1 MYSCRER
8 CYADFV
14 DLEQMLVQEG
24 RMRRDQIGT
33 YMTDHSPVHD
43 FIEESSR
50 GVLWSE
56 TIPPRPFL
64 VNWRLR
70 QVDVLC
76 PFLPSAFE
84 KEVCW

>member
-50 GVLWSE
+50 GVWWSD
-56 TIPPRPFL
+56 TTPPKPFL